1 MTKEQSKRFWTL
13 TTVVTVLSLLVV
25 AGAFVLKAR
34 TGSAAEPKFGIDLR
48 ILAGGGYV
56 LFLVAALIAFALG
69 ERVVRWFCCIA
80 FWEGVSYLALL
91 FIAMPLK
98 YGADMPLAVKYTGW
112 AHGALFIAYVL
123 LLVGCWLRLG
133 WSAKRVIGFFIASLL
148 PFVPFWVEIRLKREL
163 SQSGQFSN
171 SVLR

>member
-1 MTKEQSKRFWTL
+1 MTAL
-13 TTVVTVLSLLVV
+13 ALLLVV
-25 AGAFVLKAR
+25 VAFVLKAR

-56 LFLVAALIAFALG
+56 LFLVTALVGVALG
-69 ERVVRWFCCIA
+69 QRAVRWFCFIA

-98 YGADMPLAVKYTGW
+98 YAADMPLAVKYTGW
-112 AHGALFIAYVL
+112 AHGALFILYVM
-123 LLVGCWLRLG
+123 LLVACWLQAG
-133 WSAKRVIGFFIASLL
+133 WSAKRVIGYFIASLL

-163 SQSGQFSN
+163 AQTNQLSN
-171 SVLR
+171 TVLR